1 MSVAI
6 TAQAPVAA
14 SSLPI
19 DSSQAAQGTGTG
31 TGATSEQGLV
41 DFFAKARADVASGN
55 LQEATNSVASSGE
68 MLGKLRE
75 FVEKANQSDAANRAT
90 RAKQRAAAAEAKT
103 ELATLDTLGSLSNL
117 NSLSQ
122 FSPMSQ
128 SGSFGQLASLNQFTP
143 VGLPPG
149 PASGSFGPGDPGGP
163 GLHMKGRLSAMAD
176 KMMNDAVDSAIHQ
189 MWTRVVIHGTN
200 SVTKNVMSLL
210 KGQ

>member
-6 TAQAPVAA
+6 TAQPPVAA
-14 SSLPI
+14 SSPPTA
-19 DSSQAAQGTGTG
+19 SPQAAQGTGTG

-41 DFFAKARADVASGN
+41 DFFAKTRVDVANGN
-55 LQEATNSVASSGE
+55 LQEATKSVASSGE

-90 RAKQRAAAAEAKT
+90 RAKQRVAAAEAKT

-122 FSPMSQ
+122 FNPIGQ
-128 SGSFGQLASLNQFTP
+128 SGSFGQLASLNQFSS

-149 PASGSFGPGDPGGP
+149 PASASLGRGP
-163 GLHMKGRLSAMAD
+163 GLEGKGRLSAMAD
-176 KMMNDAVDSAIHQ
+176 KMTNDLADTAIHR
-189 MWTRVVIHGTN
+189 MWTQVVAHATS

>member
-6 TAQAPVAA
+6 TAQPPVAA
-14 SSLPI
+14 SSPTA
-19 DSSQAAQGTGTG
+19 SPQAAQGAGSG

-41 DFFAKARADVASGN
+41 DFFAQARVDAANGNVAQASN
-55 LQEATNSVASSGE
+55 SAATSGE

-75 FVEKANQSDAANRAT
+75 FVEKANQSDSANRAT
-90 RAKQRAAAAEAKT
+90 RAKQRVAAAEAKM
-103 ELATLDTLGSLSNL
+103 ELASLDTLGSLSNL

-128 SGSFGQLASLNQFTP
+128 SGSFGQLASLNQFTS

-149 PASGSFGPGDPGGP
+149 PASASLGPGP
-163 GLHMKGRLSAMAD
+163 GLQGKGRVSAMAD
-176 KMMNDAVDSAIHQ
+176 KMTNDLMDSAIHQ

-200 SVTKNVMSLL
+200 SVTKNVMTLL

>member
-6 TAQAPVAA
+6 TAQAPVASSPPNA
-14 SSLPI
+14 SP
-19 DSSQAAQGTGTG
+19 QAAQG

-41 DFFAKARADVASGN
+41 DFFAKARVDAANGN

-75 FVEKANQSDAANRAT
+75 FVEKAHQGDAANKAT
-90 RAKQRAAAAEAKT
+90 RARQRAAAAEAKV
-103 ELATLDTLGSLSNL
+103 ELASLDTLGSLGKF

-122 FSPMSQ
+122 FNPIGQ
-128 SGSFGQLASLNQFTP
+128 SGSFGQLASLNQYSSG
-143 VGLPPG
+143 GLPPG
-149 PASGSFGPGDPGGP
+149 PASEPLGP
-163 GLHMKGRLSAMAD
+163 GLAGKGRVSAMAD
-176 KMMNDAVDSAIHQ
+176 KMTNDLMDSAIHG
-189 MWTRVVIHGTN
+189 MWTRVVISGSQ

>member
-6 TAQAPVAA
+6 TAQAPVA
-14 SSLPI
+14 SSPPTE
-19 DSSQAAQGTGTG
+19 SPQAAQG

-41 DFFAKARADVASGN
+41 DFFAKTRADVANGN
-55 LQEATNSVASSGE
+55 LEEATKSVASSGE

-75 FVEKANQSDAANRAT
+75 FIDKAHKGDMANKAT
-90 RAKQRAAAAEAKT
+90 KAKQRAAAAEANL
-103 ELATLDTLGSLSNL
+103 ELASLDTLGSLSKF

-122 FSPMSQ
+122 FNPIGQ
-128 SGSFGQLASLNQFTP
+128 SGSFGQLASLNQFSS

-149 PASGSFGPGDPGGP
+149 PASASLGP
-163 GLHMKGRLSAMAD
+163 GLEMKGRLSAAAD
-176 KMMNDAVDSAIHQ
+176 KMMNDAMDSAIHQ